1 MRFLIA
7 LWFGKFLNFLINIID
22 KTRGSNFSGE
32 KALRIDPK
40 MVAHFK
46 GIDPEKVLFITGTN
60 GKSTSNNLINH
71 ILRANG
77 KTVVSNLEGANL
89 LAGVA
94 TALLK
99 ASSLTGKVKAD
110 YYIFETDE
118 RFMPIIHSQLP
129 AASILVTNLQKDQV
143 QRNGDPDFIY
153 RRVAP
158 VLKKDIRLFLN
169 NEEPRAKSFSMEHAK
184 VITYGVEKHS
194 DSFRKKEGF
203 PTMACPVCHHSIVF
217 QYFNNDG
224 VGPFYCTHCGNQS
237 SLQADYT
244 VRNVDFE
251 KRSFTVEDV
260 SFPMPYNIPYM
271 LYNYAAAVAVAKEL
285 AGIEPAEA
293 AEAFASF
300 RNVGGR
306 FEILKYKDKTIKYM
320 RIKQENPETL
330 QTCINIMAGDK
341 ERKMVCL
348 GLCPLVDMIPH
359 YTNTFYAFDCDFSE
373 LAAGDVEKYF
383 CFSERV
389 CYDTANRLIYEG
401 VDPSLIS
408 IADTEDVDTIFAE
421 IEKAETDNIYMITWL
436 HTYEH
441 MQKKLHLQDAET
453 GKTCTA
459 AAVTSEEEKTEEK
472 GEA

>member
-1 MRFLIA
+1 MKFLIA

-32 KALRIDPK
+32 KALRIDPN

-46 GIDPEKVLFITGTN
+46 GIDPGKVLFITGTN

-71 ILRANG
+71 ILKANG

-169 NEEPRAKSFSMEHAK
+169 NEEPRAKSFSMDHTH

-194 DSFRKKEGF
+194 DSFR
-203 PTMACPVCHHSIVF
+203 
-217 QYFNNDG
+217 D
-224 VGPFYCTHCGNQS
+224 
-237 SLQADYT
+237 
-244 VRNVDFE
+244 
-251 KRSFTVEDV
+251 
-260 SFPMPYNIPYM
+260 
-271 LYNYAAAVAVAKEL
+271 
-285 AGIEPAEA
+285 
-293 AEAFASF
+293 
-300 RNVGGR
+300 
-306 FEILKYKDKTIKYM
+306 
-320 RIKQENPETL
+320 
-330 QTCINIMAGDK
+330 
-341 ERKMVCL
+341 RKSV
-348 GLCPLVDMIPH
+348 V
-359 YTNTFYAFDCDFSE
+359 
-373 LAAGDVEKYF
+373 
-383 CFSERV
+383 
-389 CYDTANRLIYEG
+389 
-401 VDPSLIS
+401 
-408 IADTEDVDTIFAE
+408 
-421 IEKAETDNIYMITWL
+421 
-436 HTYEH
+436 
-441 MQKKLHLQDAET
+441 
-453 GKTCTA
+453 
-459 AAVTSEEEKTEEK
+459 
-472 GEA
+472 